1 MKSEF
6 TLESQRVSQFEKRY
20 DTGSGSDLV
29 VPVASIA
36 EQPGRYRSL
45 YRTVAE
51 QPGLYRTVPLALLLA
66 VAAFVFTPLQAVF
79 SQSGRGQLPE
89 SKKQKTDKPKL
100 PDPPP
105 KIRLPE
111 NPPQQK
117 GEKESGDTIRIN
129 SDLVNIVVTIAG
141 KSSNA
146 LLNLRQEDFEIF
158 EDGAPQEIANFARDA
173 EQPLKMVMLFD
184 TSLSVAQRLNFER
197 RAAARFFE
205 RVIRQQDRAA
215 VFSVSTDVVVLQDFT
230 NKIPLLI
237 DATRQLRAQ
246 GATSL
251 YDGIYLASDHLK
263 NAEGRRVIVIVSD
276 GGDTTSNKGLLE
288 ALAQAQKSDAIIFA
302 IFTGNLAPS
311 QNLRDLA
318 AERALEALARETGG
332 EVLRPKLPRGWQQG
346 EETDDLSLKELD
358 RAFTNLAEQL
368 RTQYVLGFFSTNE
381 KRDGS
386 FRKLNVRIK
395 KPDYIARARTG
406 YYAPKE

>member
-6 TLESQRVSQFEKRY
+6 AGEVSQQVETAKREY
-20 DTGSGSDLV
+20 GKDGNNGTTRS
-29 VPVASIA
+29 P
-36 EQPGRYRSL
+36 YR
-45 YRTVAE
+45 
-51 QPGLYRTVPLALLLA
+51 PVPLALLLVA
-66 VAAFVFTPLQAVF
+66 AAFVFTPLHAVF

-89 SKKQKTDKPKL
+89 SKKQKPDKPKL

-111 NPPQQK
+111 NVPQQK

-129 SDLVNIVVTIAG
+129 SDLVNVVVTAAG
-141 KSSNA
+141 KTLNA
-146 LLNLRQEDFEIF
+146 SLNLKQDDFEIF

-173 EQPLKMVMLFD
+173 DQSLRMVMLFD
-184 TSLSVAQRLNFER
+184 TSLSVAQMLNFER

-205 RVIRQQDRAA
+205 RVMRPRDRAA

-230 NKIPLLI
+230 NKLPLLI

-251 YDGIYLASDHLK
+251 YDAIYLASDHLK

-288 ALAQAQKSDAIIFA
+288 ALAQAQKSDAVIFA
-302 IFTGNLAPS
+302 IFTGNQWPS

-332 EVLRPKLPRGWQQG
+332 EVLKPKLPRGQNGWQPG
-346 EETDDLSLKELD
+346 EETDDMSLKELD

-395 KPDYIARARTG
+395 KPEYTARARTG

>member
-6 TLESQRVSQFEKRY
+6 TAETQSPQRF
-20 DTGSGSDLV
+20 
-29 VPVASIA
+29 
-36 EQPGRYRSL
+36 RSVFIL
-45 YRTVAE
+45 IT
-51 QPGLYRTVPLALLLA
+51 LAFLIV
-66 VAAFVFTPLQAVF
+66 VAALTTAPLRTAF

-89 SKKQKTDKPKL
+89 SKKQKPDKPGL
-100 PDPPP
+100 PDPLP

-111 NPPQQK
+111 NIPQK
-117 GEKESGDTIRIN
+117 PKNKDEKESEDTIRIN
-129 SDLVNIVVTIAG
+129 SDLVNVVVTISR
-141 KSSNA
+141 KSTA
-146 LLNLRQEDFEIF
+146 DPINLKQEDFEIL

-173 EQPLKMVMLFD
+173 DQPLRMVMLYD

-197 RAAARFFE
+197 RASARFFE
-205 RVIRQQDRAA
+205 RVMRPQDRAA

-230 NKIPLLI
+230 NRVPLLV
-237 DATRQLRAQ
+237 DAIRQLKAQ

-251 YDGIYLASDHLK
+251 YDGIYLASEYLK

-288 ALAQAQKSDAIIFA
+288 ALAQAQKSDALIFA
-302 IFTGNLAPS
+302 IFTGNPAPS

-318 AERALEALARETGG
+318 AERALEALTRETGG
-332 EVLRPKLPRGWQQG
+332 EVLKPKLSTGWQPN
-346 EETDDLSLKELD
+346 EEADEQSLKELD
-358 RAFTNLAEQL
+358 RAFANLAEQL

-386 FRKLNVRIK
+386 FRKLSVRIK
-395 KPDYIARARTG
+395 KPAYTARARTG